1 MSKKIKNIFNLTKIF
16 FKSSFQN
23 LYIINNE
30 TKKLNKK
37 SIFVWLII
45 AIMIAISYISFE
57 IIKILVSINQ
67 SIIFINIFLIILM
80 IIMIFQVILSSANV
94 YFFSKDLEILLPFPI
109 KSEELLISKFCTIL
123 VNIYFT
129 ELIVALLPLIIYGIL
144 LHVGLFYYF
153 YIILILFLFP
163 ILPTLFVSVIM
174 MFLIKLSKFIK
185 NKDSFQVIITLTF
198 IFLMFLLEFLVTSNL
213 INRIDDN
220 FNIGNVDTQQQ
231 IENYNYKIEN
241 INKVFLEINPTV
253 NIIKNYNKPISTFY
267 LFEIIIINVLFLFL
281 FIMVGK
287 KVYLKNILKS
297 NNNFYLRKS
306 NNKILEKTL
315 KKRSLMCTYIK
326 KEFKILFKT
335 PIFFMQSIFPIL
347 IVFVSICII
356 SVVAI
361 PNIKAILSSD
371 IFGQDTEVSVNLG
384 IICAIVGTIQ
394 IMCTISNISITSISR
409 EGKGAFYMKF
419 LPIDWYKQI
428 IYKSTP
434 QIVINS
440 VLITFILVLAKLI
453 FIKLQIIHLLLI
465 FIISNIINII
475 SSELMVV
482 VDLNKPNLKWNADY
496 EAIKQ
501 NNKLFQYVLTILII
515 LILVYFNK
523 IFSDVELNI
532 ACSAIIIILLILMFI
547 INKVIRINVKK
558 MYKKIN

>member
-16 FKSSFQN
+16 FKNSFQN
-23 LYIINNE
+23 PYIID
-30 TKKLNKK
+30 KKTNRINKK

-57 IIKILVSINQ
+57 IIKVLISINQ

-80 IIMIFQVILSSANV
+80 IIMIFQVILSSTNV
-94 YFFSKDLEILLPFPI
+94 YFFSKDLEMLLPFPI
-109 KSEELLISKFCTIL
+109 KPEELLISKFCTIL
-123 VNIYFT
+123 VNLYFT

-163 ILPTLFVSVIM
+163 ILPTLFVSIIM

-185 NKDSFQVIITLTF
+185 NKDSFQVIITLVF
-198 IFLMFLLEFLVTSNL
+198 ICLMFVLEFLVTSNL
-213 INRIDDN
+213 INRIDYN
-220 FNIGNVDTQQQ
+220 FDIKNVDTQQQ

-253 NIIKNYNKPISTFY
+253 NIIENYNKPISIFY
-267 LFEIIIINVLFLFL
+267 LFEIIIINILFLFL
-281 FIMVGK
+281 FIIVGK
-287 KVYLKNILKS
+287 KVYLKNILKN

-315 KKRSLMCTYIK
+315 EKRSLTCSYIK

-335 PIFFMQSIFPIL
+335 PIFFMQSVFPIL
-347 IVFVSICII
+347 IMLVSICIT

-361 PNIKAILSSD
+361 PNIKSILSSD

-384 IICAIVGTIQ
+384 IICAIVGVIQ
-394 IMCTISNISITSISR
+394 IICTISNISITSISR

-428 IYKSTP
+428 IYKSIP
-434 QIVINS
+434 QIFINF
-440 VLITFILVLAKLI
+440 VLI
-453 FIKLQIIHLLLI
+453 
-465 FIISNIINII
+465 NI
-475 SSELMVV
+475 
-482 VDLNKPNLKWNADY
+482 
-496 EAIKQ
+496 
-501 NNKLFQYVLTILII
+501 
-515 LILVYFNK
+515 
-523 IFSDVELNI
+523 
-532 ACSAIIIILLILMFI
+532 
-547 INKVIRINVKK
+547 
-558 MYKKIN
+558 